1 MRQSSRSCIIAAT
14 SGALVLLPVSS
25 VTAAEGAGF
34 DEEILVVAPT
44 PSGGSGLAADKLPFN
59 VQSADSDAL
68 ERTQAVDLTD
78 YLSTH
83 LGSVNVNS
91 AQNNPLQPDVQY
103 RGYAASPL
111 LGLSQGVAVYQNG
124 VRINE
129 PLGDAVNWDLVPE
142 SAVHSISL
150 VGGSNPLFG
159 LNALGGALAV
169 EMKNG
174 FNFEGHQA
182 EVSGGAWGRIT
193 TSVETGGNNGTF
205 GWYANV
211 SYFEED
217 GWRDLSESDALNVYA
232 AASWRG
238 TRSQA
243 DVGFQYGDT
252 ELTGNG
258 AAPVGLLA
266 IDRDAIFT
274 APDITENE
282 MVMFTFDGG
291 HDFTDT
297 INANLTAFYRD
308 NDTASFN
315 GDGSELS
322 ACQLGGNTFLVEGLE
337 EDDLEALGLDD
348 DDVCDGDALGVAA
361 SADPI
366 GALEAALN
374 GLAGGEEFNLDDIT
388 ADELSG
394 TGVITDA
401 AINNMSDRDQKSY
414 GTDLQLT
421 LREDL
426 FRRGNHFV
434 AGFSWFKGEALFNSV
449 TELSDIDPVT
459 RSTAGLGVGT
469 FVDEEATNVATSTET
484 LSLYFMDALDVTERF
499 TFTFGGRYN
508 NTSVRLRDRSGERP
522 ELNGDHSFSRFNPT
536 VGGTFDFTD
545 DTNGYASYSE
555 SSRAPTPIE
564 LACNEGVFRVARAF
578 AIAEG
583 EDPDDIDFECRLP
596 NAFLADPPLDEVVA
610 KTVEFGLRGNF
621 YGVRHRLGYFRTENR
636 DDIIFQTTGRGTG
649 LFANVDETR
658 REGFESAFVGS
669 VGALDWSIAY
679 SYVRATFEDDFMVL
693 SPNHPFA
700 NDDGEVQV
708 EAGDRI
714 PGIPDHQ
721 FKFSGDYTLPWNL
734 RVGLEVIYNS
744 GQYLRGDESNQL
756 GEIDG
761 YAVVNLRGSYRVDE
775 RFELFA
781 RVTNLFDTD
790 YENFGL
796 LGEEPAEILPGLADQ
811 SPVFLGAGAPLAGWV
826 GLRVRL

>member
-1 MRQSSRSCIIAAT
+1 MRLLSPALIVHVAVAT
-14 SGALVLLPVSS
+14 FILLAGNRAS
-25 VTAAEGAGF
+25 AAEGAGF

-44 PSGGSGLAADKLPFN
+44 PAGGRGLAADKLPFN

-68 ERTQAVDLTD
+68 ERAQALDLTD
-78 YLSTH
+78 FLSTQ
-83 LGSVNVNS
+83 LGSVNINS
-91 AQNNPLQPDVQY
+91 AQNNPLQPDVQF

-159 LNALGGALAV
+159 LNALGGALTV

-174 FNFEGHQA
+174 FNFTGHQA
-182 EVSGGAWGRIT
+182 EIAGGAWGRVT
-193 TSVETGGNNGTF
+193 TSVESGGNNGTF
-205 GWYANV
+205 GYYANV

-217 GWRDLSESDALNVYA
+217 GWRDLSASDALNVYA

-238 TRSQA
+238 ARGHA
-243 DVGFQYGDT
+243 DLGFQFGDT

-258 AAPVGLLA
+258 AAPAGLLEV
-266 IDRDAIFT
+266 DRDAIFT

-282 MVMFTFDGG
+282 MVMFTFEGG
-291 HDFTDT
+291 HDFSERLG
-297 INANLTAFYRD
+297 ASLTGFYRD
-308 NDTASFN
+308 NQTDSFN
-315 GDGSELS
+315 GDGSELA
-322 ACQLGGNTFLVEGLE
+322 ACRLGGNTFLVEGLE
-337 EDDLEALGLDD
+337 DDDLGELGLDD
-348 DDVCDGDALGVAA
+348 DDVCDGDAFGVAA
-361 SADPI
+361 SPDPI

-374 GLAGGEEFNLDDIT
+374 ALAGDDEFNLDDI
-388 ADELSG
+388 APDELSG
-394 TGVITDA
+394 TGVISDA
-401 AINNMSDRDQKSY
+401 AINNISDRDQQSY
-414 GTDLQLT
+414 GADLQLT
-421 LREDL
+421 LTEKL
-426 FRRGNHFV
+426 FGRGNHFV
-434 AGFSWFKGEALFNSV
+434 GGFAWFRGEARFDSV
-449 TELSDIDPVT
+449 TELAAIDPVT

-469 FVDEEATNVATSTET
+469 FLDEEATSVSTSTQT

-499 TFTFGGRYN
+499 TFTFGARYN
-508 NTSVRLRDRSGERP
+508 NTGVELRDRSGERP

-545 DTNGYASYSE
+545 HTNGYASYSE

-578 AIAEG
+578 AVAAG
-583 EDPDDIDFECRLP
+583 DDPDDIDFECRLP
-596 NAFLADPPLDEVVA
+596 NAFLADPPLDLVVA
-610 KTVEFGLRGNF
+610 RTVEFGLRGTF
-621 YGVRHRLGYFRTENR
+621 LGIRHRLGYFRTENR

-658 REGFESAFVGS
+658 REGFESAFVGA
-669 VGALDWSIAY
+669 VGALDWSLSY

-700 NDDGEVQV
+700 NDAGEVQV

-721 FKFSGDYTLPWNL
+721 FKFSGDYALPWDL
-734 RVGLEVIYNS
+734 RVGLEVIYNA

-761 YAVVNLRGSYRVDE
+761 YAVVNLRGSYRIDE

-781 RVTNLFDTD
+781 RVTNLFDND

-796 LGEEPAEILPGLADQ
+796 LGEAPGEILPGLANQ